1 MEHEVCYWCYL
12 LVFLFFLQWWMGRGH
27 IGMSC
32 WGWPAMH
39 HGTPNLG
46 HPRTIIHLAMEIVRL
61 SNGGETPLLVDHAT
75 LCICVYL
82 YICIYIYIYVC
93 VYACVCVCVCVTRIY
108 IYIYVYIYYIIL
120 YIMYIIYIYIS
131 ILSYRSIHQSIRPS
145 IYPCIYLSNPVLI
158 RVHISLPLPP
168 HLEVL
173 WTEASARSGW

>member
-1 MEHEVCYWCYL
+1 MKCVIDVICWC
-12 LVFLFFLQWWMGRGH
+12 FCFFLQWWMGRGH

-82 YICIYIYIYVC
+82 YICIYIYVC
-93 VYACVCVCVCVTRIY
+93 VCMRVSACVCVTRIY
-108 IYIYVYIYYIIL
+108 IYICIYILYYII
-120 YIMYIIYIYIS
+120 YNVYYIYIHKY
-131 ILSYRSIHQSIRPS
+131 IELSIHPS
-145 IYPCIYLSNPVLI
+145 IHPSIHLSMYLSI
-158 RVHISLPLPP
+158 
-168 HLEVL
+168 
-173 WTEASARSGW
+173 